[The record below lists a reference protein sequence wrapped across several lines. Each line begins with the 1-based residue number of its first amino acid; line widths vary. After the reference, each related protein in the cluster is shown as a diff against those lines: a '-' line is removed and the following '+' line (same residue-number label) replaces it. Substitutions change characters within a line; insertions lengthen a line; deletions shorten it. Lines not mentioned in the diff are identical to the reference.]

1 VQTYFWAAR
10 GETHLLFDN
19 PPFLCPPWARVVLVK
34 DRSNGC
40 GWDVRVESLEEL
52 FAVINYALYAPD
64 ETEESG
70 A

>member
-10 GETHLLFDN
+10 GEKHLLFDN
-19 PPFLCPPWARVVLVK
+19 PPSLCPPWARVTLVK
-34 DRSNGC
+34 DGRGWC

-52 FAVINYALYAPD
+52 FAVIDYALYTTD
-64 ETEESG
+64 VTEESG